1 MPCSPTGGSC
11 ACSKPPIPNTFS
23 TNLPNQAPPCSPRQ
37 RDPPHSGCSESSESA
52 QFPPCRWDV
61 TEGETEAPGGMRLA
75 RNWPLWS
82 AVQAPVWSEGA
93 RRESWNRVEVGMEER
108 QAGDEQLWHLIPP
121 SFPARGPGPIAVCF
135 SGEFSPWFPS
145 VTCCPLSAKTHRGRP
160 VPEIHSVC
168 GEQPPRPGPS
178 PWVCPS
184 WRPLPPATAPPTH
197 LLPLL
202 LPLDHKNGEM

>member
-108 QAGDEQLWHLIPP
+108 QAGWGRAVVASHSSVISCQGPRAHCGLFFGRIFPLVSFCYLLSPISEDSQGPP
-121 SFPARGPGPIAVCF
+121 
-135 SGEFSPWFPS
+135 
-145 VTCCPLSAKTHRGRP
+145 CP
-160 VPEIHSVC
+160 
-168 GEQPPRPGPS
+168 
-178 PWVCPS
+178 
-184 WRPLPPATAPPTH
+184 
-197 LLPLL
+197 
-202 LPLDHKNGEM
+202 